1 MKKYLNSQKLRI
13 LYIVILSIVT
23 SLCSI
28 FIVRNIQKIVDS
40 MINRDSLTFKQSI
53 WFLVISFI
61 INFILTYLLV
71 ISNANLKKNIHK
83 SIKRD
88 IIKSFF
94 KMEHKDFMKSSS
106 SQKINVFETDLNIID
121 NQYFEN
127 ILNLLK
133 NSLLICFCLVYL
145 MKLNIKMAFIMIFS
159 SFVILLLPVFLGKNI
174 DELSAKYSKNKD
186 KFLEKIKDVF
196 ESMDLIHTYGIESKI
211 LKQFDTSLEELERS
225 LYLFNTSL
233 GLYSQ
238 IIGLGNYIII
248 AISFSLGGY
257 FVINGKLTVGGLI
270 AITQIINMMMG
281 PIGESTTAIM
291 EIKGASKIKYKITN
305 LLSYTK
311 ANDFYITENTF
322 DSIKLDNMC
331 YKNDDSEFSL
341 NNINLKIEQNKKYVI
356 LGHSGSGKSTL
367 LKILANI
374 LSNTSGNLY
383 LNESEYSIH
392 KNISQMI
399 SFVSQETFIF
409 NDTLKNNITLYNE
422 YSDEEINKAIEFSL
436 LENLKDRKIQQES
449 NLQDTLSG
457 GERKKIGLARAILND
472 TDVILLD
479 ELNSSLDST
488 SSKILEDRIFD
499 LKDKTIVMV
508 THKINYH
515 NLVKADEIICMDDGE
530 IVENGNLEELLEKQ
544 GYFYRNFGE
553 LYGKYFR
560 D

>member
-1 MKKYLNSQKLRI
+1 M
-13 LYIVILSIVT
+13 
-23 SLCSI
+23 
-28 FIVRNIQKIVDS
+28 
-40 MINRDSLTFKQSI
+40 
-53 WFLVISFI
+53 
-61 INFILTYLLV
+61 
-71 ISNANLKKNIHK
+71 
-83 SIKRD
+83 
-88 IIKSFF
+88 
-94 KMEHKDFMKSSS
+94 
-106 SQKINVFETDLNIID
+106 
-121 NQYFEN
+121 
-127 ILNLLK
+127 
-133 NSLLICFCLVYL
+133 
-145 MKLNIKMAFIMIFS
+145 
-159 SFVILLLPVFLGKNI
+159 
-174 DELSAKYSKNKD
+174 
-186 KFLEKIKDVF
+186 
-196 ESMDLIHTYGIESKI
+196 
-211 LKQFDTSLEELERS
+211 
-225 LYLFNTSL
+225 
-233 GLYSQ
+233 
-238 IIGLGNYIII
+238 
-248 AISFSLGGY
+248 
-257 FVINGKLTVGGLI
+257 
-270 AITQIINMMMG
+270 
-281 PIGESTTAIM
+281 
-291 EIKGASKIKYKITN
+291 
-305 LLSYTK
+305 
-311 ANDFYITENTF
+311 
-322 DSIKLDNMC
+322 
-331 YKNDDSEFSL
+331 
-341 NNINLKIEQNKKYVI
+341 
-356 LGHSGSGKSTL
+356 

-422 YSDEEINKAIEFSL
+422 YSDEETNKAIEFSL
-436 LENLKDRKIQQES
+436 LDSLKDRKMNENS

>member
-1 MKKYLNSQKLRI
+1 
-13 LYIVILSIVT
+13 
-23 SLCSI
+23 
-28 FIVRNIQKIVDS
+28 
-40 MINRDSLTFKQSI
+40 
-53 WFLVISFI
+53 
-61 INFILTYLLV
+61 
-71 ISNANLKKNIHK
+71 
-83 SIKRD
+83 
-88 IIKSFF
+88 
-94 KMEHKDFMKSSS
+94 
-106 SQKINVFETDLNIID
+106 
-121 NQYFEN
+121 
-127 ILNLLK
+127 
-133 NSLLICFCLVYL
+133 
-145 MKLNIKMAFIMIFS
+145 
-159 SFVILLLPVFLGKNI
+159 
-174 DELSAKYSKNKD
+174 
-186 KFLEKIKDVF
+186 
-196 ESMDLIHTYGIESKI
+196 
-211 LKQFDTSLEELERS
+211 
-225 LYLFNTSL
+225 
-233 GLYSQ
+233 
-238 IIGLGNYIII
+238 
-248 AISFSLGGY
+248 
-257 FVINGKLTVGGLI
+257 
-270 AITQIINMMMG
+270 
-281 PIGESTTAIM
+281 
-291 EIKGASKIKYKITN
+291 
-305 LLSYTK
+305 
-311 ANDFYITENTF
+311 
-322 DSIKLDNMC
+322 
-331 YKNDDSEFSL
+331 
-341 NNINLKIEQNKKYVI
+341 YVI

-436 LENLKDRKIQQES
+436 LENLKDRKIQQNS